1 MLLTYFSFELYHYQL
16 KRNQRVRARAL
27 KEQESRLKE
36 QQRELGRQKSYIEM
50 AMNDKK
56 EKEIKYN
63 GLVILR
69 AYLGEKERILK
80 IA

>member
-1 MLLTYFSFELYHYQL
+1 
-16 KRNQRVRARAL
+16 
-27 KEQESRLKE
+27 
-36 QQRELGRQKSYIEM
+36 M